1 MIKKYFRIA
10 GLLALAVVFI
20 GTIWF
25 LYTKSQKPPIVF
37 ETQQAIKT
45 NIIKKTVATGS
56 VVPRRE
62 VFIKSQVSGIID
74 ELYVVAGTMIKK
86 GDVMAKVRIIP
97 NMVNLNEAESRVNRA
112 QINYDQAKADFDR
125 YQSLFNSKIVSP
137 SEFQQYEIHLRTA
150 REEVTTAQNNLDLIK
165 DGVAKSS
172 GKETNT
178 LIRSTMTGM
187 VLDVPVKEGFS
198 VIEANTF
205 NEGTTIASVADM
217 GEMIFEGK
225 VDESEVGK
233 ISKGM
238 DLILT
243 VGAIDNKKF
252 NAKLEYIA
260 PKGVTENGA
269 IQFQIRAAVQLDASN
284 FLRAGYSA
292 NADIILDSRNEV
304 LAIPE
309 SVLQFEGDTT
319 FVELEVKPNEY
330 RKQIVKTGL
339 SDGIN
344 IEVLNGVKAK
354 DKLKV
359 PIGTSAG
366 DGAKKG

>member
-1 MIKKYFRIA
+1 MKKYFRIVV
-10 GLLALAVVFI
+10 LLVLAALFVY
-20 GTIWF
+20 TLYF
-25 LYTKSQKPPIVF
+25 LYAKSQKPPVVF
-37 ETQQAIKT
+37 EIQKPLKT

-62 VFIKSQVSGIID
+62 VFVKSQVSGIID
-74 ELYVVAGTMIKK
+74 QLYVVAGTMIKK
-86 GDVMAKVRIIP
+86 GDVLARVRIIP

-112 QINYDQAKADFDR
+112 KINYDQAKGDFDR
-125 YQSLFNSKIVSP
+125 YQLLFNSKIISP
-137 SEFQQYEIHLRTA
+137 SEFQQYDIRMRSA
-150 REEVTTAQNNLDLIK
+150 REEVNTAQNNLDLIK

-178 LIRSTMTGM
+178 LIRSTITGM

-205 NEGTTIASVADM
+205 NEGTTISSVADM

-260 PKGVTENGA
+260 PKGITENGA
-269 IQFQIRAAVQLDASN
+269 IQFQIRAAVTLDTSN

-292 NADIILDSRNEV
+292 NADIILDSRIDV
-304 LAIPE
+304 LAISE

-319 FVELEVKPNEY
+319 FVEIEVTPNVY
-330 RKQIVKTGL
+330 RKQIIKTGL

-344 IEVLNGVKAK
+344 MELINGVSIT
-354 DKLKV
+354 DKIKV
-359 PIGTSAG
+359 PAGTAAG
-366 DGAKKG
+366 EDSKN

>member
-10 GLLALAVVFI
+10 SLLTLAALFI

-25 LYTKSQKPPIVF
+25 LYSKSQKPPIVF
-37 ETQQAIKT
+37 ETQKAITT
-45 NIIKKTVATGS
+45 NIVKKTVATGS

-62 VFIKSQVSGIID
+62 VFVKSQVSGIVD
-74 ELYVVAGTMIKK
+74 QLYVVAGAMIKK

-112 QINYDQAKADFDR
+112 KINYDQAKADFDR

-137 SEFQQYEIHLRTA
+137 SEFQQYEIRLRSA
-150 REEVTTAQNNLDLIK
+150 REETSTAQNNLDLIK

-178 LIRSTMTGM
+178 LIRSTITGM
-187 VLDVPVKEGFS
+187 VLDVPIKEGFS

-233 ISKGM
+233 IKSGM
-238 DLILT
+238 ELVLT
-243 VGAIDNKKF
+243 IGAIDAESFKAN
-252 NAKLEYIA
+252 LEYIA

-269 IQFQIRAAVQLDASN
+269 IQFLIRAALNKSVGGS

-292 NADIILDSRNEV
+292 NADIILDKKDKV
-304 LAIPE
+304 LAVPE
-309 SVLQFEGDTT
+309 TVLQFEKEKTY
-319 FVELEVKPNEY
+319 VEVQTAPNKYEK
-330 RKQIVKTGL
+330 RFLKTGL
-339 SDGIN
+339 SDGVN
-344 IEVLNGVKAK
+344 IEVLEGINKT
-354 DKLKV
+354 DKIKV
-359 PIGTSAG
+359 PEMNGM
-366 DGAKKG
+366 GAEKKG